1 MSLQGKT
8 ILVTG
13 ANSGIGKEAAV
24 SLAEMGARLVLLC
37 RTEAK
42 GRAAVKEVSARS
54 GNADVTLISADLLS
68 QKEVRSAAAQF
79 LSNHAKLDV
88 LVNNAGTEYMGYGE
102 TAEGI
107 ERTMAVNYF
116 APFLLTNLL
125 LGPLKA
131 AAPSRVVNVSSDA
144 HFSGSLDMSTLEKN
158 HRMGIGGAGAYSRSK
173 LALTLFTF
181 ELARR
186 CDGNGVTSN
195 CLHPGVVR
203 TNIWSHAGVF
213 SPLTRFAS
221 LFMKSAA
228 EGAKTTVYLASSP
241 DVEKVTG
248 KYFVD
253 CEPRRSSAASND
265 EHLAKELWDA
275 TARIT
280 SGAA

>member
-8 ILVTG
+8 ILITG
-13 ANSGIGKEAAV
+13 GNSGIGKEAAF
-24 SLAEMGARLVLLC
+24 SLAGMGARLVLLC
-37 RTEAK
+37 RSESK
-42 GRAAVKEVSARS
+42 GRAATREIAARS
-54 GNADVTLISADLLS
+54 GNGDVNLIVADLLL
-68 QKEVRSAAAQF
+68 QKEVRSAAAAII
-79 LSNHAKLDV
+79 SNYSKLDV

-102 TAEGI
+102 TEEGI

-116 APFLLTNLL
+116 APFLLTGLL
-125 LGPLKA
+125 LDQLKR
-131 AAPSRVVNVSSDA
+131 AAPARIVNVASDA
-144 HFSGSLDMSTLEKN
+144 HFSGSLDLSALEKN
-158 HRMGIGGAGAYSRSK
+158 HRMGIGGAGAYARSK
-173 LALTLFTF
+173 LALVLFTY

-186 CDGNGVTSN
+186 SNGNRVTSN

-228 EGAKTTVYLASSP
+228 EGAKTTVFLASSP
-241 DVEKVTG
+241 DVEDVTG

-253 CEPRRSSAASND
+253 SVARRSSAASYD
-265 EHLAKELWDA
+265 EAMAKELWDA

-280 SGAA
+280 GSIS